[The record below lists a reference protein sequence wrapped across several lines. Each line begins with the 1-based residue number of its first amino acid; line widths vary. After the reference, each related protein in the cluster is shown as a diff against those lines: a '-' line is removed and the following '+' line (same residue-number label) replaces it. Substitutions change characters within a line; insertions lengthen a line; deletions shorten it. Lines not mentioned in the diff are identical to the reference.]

1 MPAAVFLLLIF
12 SLFLSISCRPSAA
25 PVSVGSKP
33 ISINDRPTTNLPMP
47 PSKPLT
53 QMSWTYDDDRVHKLS
68 DLDGRAVILDFWATY
83 CEPCKREIPHL
94 NSLVAKYGADN
105 LHVVGLNVG
114 GAEDRAK
121 IPAFVATTKI
131 DYGIAFPE
139 DDLSQFIFAERS
151 DIPQTVI
158 FDRKGRMVK
167 KIVGFSPQIQREL
180 DAAVEQAIRS
190 ETPTSS
196 SRP

>member
-1 MPAAVFLLLIF
+1 MRVVLFLLL
-12 SLFLSISCRPSAA
+12 SISVLLAVGCRPSAA
-25 PVSVGSKP
+25 PVSVGDKP

-94 NSLVAKYGADN
+94 NSLVAKYGANN

-139 DDLSQFIFAERS
+139 DDLTQFIFAERS

-167 KIVGFSPQIQREL
+167 KIVGFSPQIQKEL
-180 DAAVEQAIRS
+180 DAAVEQAVG
-190 ETPTSS
+190 PAA
-196 SRP
+196 P